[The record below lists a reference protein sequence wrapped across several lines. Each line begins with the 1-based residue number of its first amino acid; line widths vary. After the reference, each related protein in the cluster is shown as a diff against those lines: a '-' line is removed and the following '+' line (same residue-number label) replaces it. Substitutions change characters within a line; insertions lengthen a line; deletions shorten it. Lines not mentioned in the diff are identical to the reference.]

1 MISKNQ
7 TFILSID
14 TGQDLTLATDAKIL
28 YTKPNAARGE
38 WAATVNGSSISY
50 GTANADIDQA
60 WVWKFQ
66 AFYKIDGDNKYSSI
80 VKLTIDEHL

>member
-7 TFILSID
+7 TFTLSIE
-14 TGQDLTLATDAKIL
+14 TGQDLTLATDTKIL

-38 WAATVNGSSISY
+38 WAADINGSSISY

-60 WVWKFQ
+60 GVWKFQ

>member
-7 TFILSID
+7 TFTLSID
-14 TGQDLTLATDAKIL
+14 TGQDLTLATDTKIL
-28 YTKPNAARGE
+28 YTKPNSARGE
-38 WAATVNGSSISY
+38 WGADINGSSISY
-50 GTANADIDQA
+50 GTSNADIDQA
-60 WVWKFQ
+60 GVWKFQ